1 MKNTLLIVILF
12 SILGCT
18 QENPK
23 FDKIIYKTTSCF
35 GTCPTYYLEIN
46 SDKTFQLFAEE
57 VFKDDFSIYGYELDS
72 AKMGYFKGK
81 LDDATFQNLNKKI
94 QKISDPNYKYY
105 NEGSITDT
113 PKITLVIQRGGD
125 KTFYQTDF
133 PTDNFQNHVI
143 NFLNKI
149 CAGKAEKGEKFKTDY
164 EFDCY

>member
-12 SILGCT
+12 SFIGCT

-35 GTCPTYYLEIN
+35 GTCPTYYLQIN

-72 AKMGYFKGK
+72 SKMGYFKGK

-94 QKISDPNYKYY
+94 QKISEPNYKYY
-105 NEGSITDT
+105 NDE
-113 PKITLVIQRGGD
+113 TLPQS
-125 KTFYQTDF
+125 
-133 PTDNFQNHVI
+133 H
-143 NFLNKI
+143 
-149 CAGKAEKGEKFKTDY
+149 
-164 EFDCY
+164 